1 MMRCTG
7 ILTATA
13 LGLSLFAGHL
23 QAGDAALADPTR
35 PWNTGWHKQQ
45 KTRSNGSYT
54 LNSTLVSNTR
64 RVAVINGQNV
74 SEGETV
80 GNATVIKIGKY
91 DVLLQSPNRQIRLKL
106 LPDIV
111 KNQ

>member
-1 MMRCTG
+1 MRCAE
-7 ILTATA
+7 ILMAAT
-13 LGLSLFAGHL
+13 LGLSLFACHL
-23 QAGDAALADPTR
+23 QAGEPALADPTR
-35 PWNTGWHKQQ
+35 PSNTGWQKQRQ
-45 KTRSNGSYT
+45 THSGGNYT
-54 LNSTLVSNTR
+54 LNSTLVSSSR

-80 GNATVIKIGKY
+80 GDATVIQIGKY
-91 DVLLQSPNRQIRLKL
+91 DVLLQSPNRQIKLKL